1 MPMKSGHADKPKRKN
16 NIIKNVI
23 KLEKTE
29 EVKAAPSYNPDEL
42 IFALDIGTRTVIG
55 IVGVQEKNKF
65 KVLAAESLEHRNR
78 AMLDGQIHDISE
90 VSEIAKEVKEKLEKK
105 LGTALKRVAIAAAGR
120 VLKTSEAKV
129 EWDFDQLREID
140 RELVNS
146 IELEGIQQAQAK
158 LDSELLKEDRA
169 QFYCVGYS
177 VTNYYLNGYVISS
190 LLGHK
195 GKKLGIEVLA
205 TFLPHLVVDSLYT
218 VMNKIGLE
226 VASLT
231 LEPIA
236 AINATIPRDLRL
248 LNLALVDVGAGTSDI
263 AITKNGSVIAYAMA
277 PIAGDEITESI
288 ISHLLVDFN
297 TAEKVKISLTQPGET
312 ITCTD
317 ILGRKN
323 TVKKSEVI
331 EALKTSV
338 EQLAETIAQKIL
350 EYNQK
355 PPNAVFLIGGGS
367 QVPGLTHALA
377 GFLKLPEDRVAV
389 RDRNVVQNVIFKSKK
404 LLGPEAVTPLGI
416 AYTAQLQKG
425 QDFLEVTFNERLI
438 RLFNSKKLTVAD
450 ALILIGFNP
459 EKLIG
464 RSGKSLNFQ
473 LNGVKKTVRGEF
485 GKPAEIF
492 INGNAASL
500 DTILNNGDSIRLE
513 EAENGKDAQTL
524 AAGLITENGKL
535 KVQFNG
541 NAIEMES
548 KLYINGKKAEKTDP
562 VSEGDIVEIHN
573 TVDLK
578 ELLEL
583 SEIKADQFDITV
595 NGRSAALDYGL
606 KNMDVVECRKKAP
619 PVSEVKADRNKIA
632 QMPEVNSVAEPEA
645 PKGLAIP
652 EVRTTKFQ
660 VNVNGKTVTVH
671 GDKSSYI
678 FVDIFSFIDFDL
690 SRAQGSVKLKLNGK
704 QAGFTDLLSNGDNIE
719 IYWE

>member
-190 LLGHK
+190 LLGHR

-297 TAEKVKISLTQPGET
+297 TAEKVKISLSQPGET

-541 NAIEMES
+541 NVIEMES

-562 VSEGDIVEIHN
+562 VLEGDIVEIHN

-595 NGRSAALDYGL
+595 NGRSAELDCGL
-606 KNMDVVECRKKAP
+606 KNMDIVECRKKAP
-619 PVSEVKADRNKIA
+619 PVSEVKADINKIA

-645 PKGLAIP
+645 PKVSAIP

-690 SRAQGSVKLKLNGK
+690 SKAQGSVKLKLNGK